1 MATVLAIEI
10 TPSTP
15 TQWSAH
21 YYPTVETPAGRR
33 VEITTPLH
41 RQSLPTAQC
50 LEGPTRWL
58 EVTTDDPGADC
69 YTGYPVWGP
78 HLAAGYAAAL
88 TVLAAEA
95 IACPPV
101 IEDTEAMHEATVL
114 VTPGQLSEWLLTDLN
129 APHA

>member
-41 RQSLPTAQC
+41 RQSLATAQC
-50 LEGPTRWL
+50 LEGPTRCL
-58 EVTTDDPGADC
+58 EVTTDDPGVKTVDKKWVK
-69 YTGYPVWGP
+69 GYFKQDKDYG
-78 HLAAGYAAAL
+78 HDHDKDKGH
-88 TVLAAEA
+88 
-95 IACPPV
+95 
-101 IEDTEAMHEATVL
+101 DKD
-114 VTPGQLSEWLLTDLN
+114 SKS
-129 APHA
+129 